1 MLKKSAMSKFLSTLL
16 ILLSVNTLFA
26 KSDSTSTTVKDVKY
40 GIKSGAYLT
49 SYLTDFNYN
58 VYGTYGFGIHEFSLG
73 PSIGRP
79 PEILP
84 NIGIR
89 LDNYQLNGIDF
100 AYRIIPNGPGNIFD
114 FYFQAN
120 LFQKWGNESG
130 DDGVVKS
137 MATQIII
144 EQGFDI
150 KFLKYAYLGVSTGLG
165 GRMERGYNAGFEPEG
180 IFRGSLGARF

>member
-1 MLKKSAMSKFLSTLL
+1 MLKFFGSII
-16 ILLSVNTLFA
+16 ILLSTNILNA
-26 KSDSTSTTVKDVKY
+26 QIDSTSTTVKDSKY
-40 GIKSGAYLT
+40 GIRSGAYLT
-49 SYLTDFNYN
+49 SYLTDLNYY

-84 NIGIR
+84 NPGIR

-120 LFQKWGNESG
+120 LFQKWGNESS
-130 DDGVVKS
+130 DDGIVKS
-137 MATQIII
+137 TATLLLI
-144 EQGFDI
+144 EQGLDI
-150 KFLKYAYLGVSTGLG
+150 KFLKYAYLGVSLGLG
-165 GRMERGYNAGFEPEG
+165 GRLERGYNTGFEPEG
-180 IFRGSLGARF
+180 IFRGSLGTRF